1 MNHMVEASKDNGHT
15 SKELQSSLGY
25 VSDTHFLTSVVEKP
39 NVLDL
44 QGLEDTSN
52 HNVVE
57 DDLSIGKM
65 SPHLFSENYSATSD
79 CTFGY
84 FDDTT
89 HSHLSVYQ
97 IQHLSVNRGCIT
109 DCSKSGEDIPHT
121 MQQMN

>member
-79 CTFGY
+79 STFGY
-84 FDDTT
+84 FD
-89 HSHLSVYQ
+89 Y
-97 IQHLSVNRGCIT
+97 
-109 DCSKSGEDIPHT
+109 
-121 MQQMN
+121 